1 MWHVDGGG
9 GPIYAKHG
17 STIQLIGL
25 FYKTTSY
32 WAWARSINHLI
43 HYYFPIY
50 MWIHFAKDMLFQFWP
65 NYFSRL
71 LHSYYLPSGH
81 WLDGRS
87 TNDHQTFFSISDV
100 FLLMGYSVCKWYLC
114 GGDVM
119 RILLALFFFFFQ
131 HKQSYVSFY
140 SNLSFDTNVT
150 MVILDNIEPFNH
162 QIDDFPYMHS

>member
-1 MWHVDGGG
+1 MVVVVLYM
-9 GPIYAKHG
+9 PNMA
-17 STIQLIGL
+17 QLFNWLGYFTKQLHIGL
-25 FYKTTSY
+25 ELDPLTT
-32 WAWARSINHLI
+32 WSII
-43 HYYFPIY
+43 ISPY